1 MCPMTLFYV
10 AHEFNPVHPPLP
22 QLLFSL
28 AKCCPAVHNA
38 RLEFVPLSIE
48 CPILSK

>member
-1 MCPMTLFYV
+1 MSPMTLFYV

-28 AKCCPAVHNA
+28 AKCCPVIHESIAYDA
-38 RLEFVPLSIE
+38 LFFVSIA
-48 CPILSK
+48 LHD